1 MHGKPEPLP
10 EGYEIREEARGWI
23 VSRTDAAS
31 ELAALGFS
39 LESDGQSSSA
49 GLAGRKVMP
58 VLRSPRGELVLRR
71 FTHGGLLRWLTG
83 ARFFDASRPLRELR
97 DALTLAQ
104 AGVRTPEVVA
114 ARARRATGWGW
125 ELALLTR
132 RVDGARDGGA
142 LLERGALPARER
154 ARLFTLAG
162 TLVRRLHELGFL
174 HADLHPKNLLFRRES
189 SGEWGAPWV
198 LDLDR
203 SRWRKPLSD
212 EDRHANLARLVRY
225 AERRRASGQFEYSR
239 TDVQRFL
246 VAYQPDRA
254 RRRGLAKAV
263 GAAFERSL
271 GWHRLGWRLE
281 RA

>member
-1 MHGKPEPLP
+1 MRGIAEPLP
-10 EGYEIREEARGWI
+10 EGFELREEAHGWL
-23 VSRTDAAS
+23 VSRTDAAA
-31 ELAALGFS
+31 ELAQVGFT
-39 LESDGQSSSA
+39 LDSDGAATSA
-49 GLAGRKVMP
+49 GLAGRKSMP
-58 VLRSPRGELVLRR
+58 VLRSSRGELVLRR

-83 ARFFDASRPLRELR
+83 ARFSDPQRPLRELR
-97 DALTLAQ
+97 DSLKLAQ

-114 ARARRATGWGW
+114 ARARRASGWGW

-174 HADLHPKNLLFRRES
+174 HADLHPKNLLFRREPD
-189 SGEWGAPWV
+189 GEWGAPWV

-203 SRWRKPLSD
+203 SRWLVPLEARERDS
-212 EDRHANLARLVRY
+212 NLARLLRY

-239 TDVQRFL
+239 ADLLRFL
-246 VAYQPDRA
+246 AAYEPRRA
-254 RRRGLAKAV
+254 TRRELASAVVKAYA
-263 GAAFERSL
+263 GSL
-271 GWHRLGWRLE
+271 RWHRLGWQAE